1 MVVVQLCEPE
11 DAHVVCQREDADTLL
26 VCQTEER
33 SRWMAQIVRVLEDIY
48 KVAPLPPLYISS
60 LTGTCTRMMHVHTN
74 DAILLLTRDAETDV
88 SQTWYVHTRHQH
100 GM

>member
-48 KVAPLPPLYISS
+48 KVSGTSPPPLYLFSH
-60 LTGTCTRMMHVHTN
+60 RHVHTN
-74 DAILLLTRDAETDV
+74 DARAHE
-88 SQTWYVHTRHQH
+88 
-100 GM
+100 